1 LRIVFLNPS
10 GDLGGAEIALLE
22 LLAVVRAARPSWTLH
37 LIASAEGPLIER
49 ALLLGV
55 TATALPFP
63 RELARLG
70 EWGRRGAIAR
80 RIQLAAGVCRAALA
94 TMSYRARLRRELES
108 LQPRILH
115 TNGLKMHLLG
125 ARARPRDCALLW
137 HLHDYP
143 RARPFTA
150 KLLRAHVRYCDAV
163 LANSNS
169 VAAQARAL
177 FGDSAKLQT
186 LHNAI
191 DLERFRPNGD
201 VLDLDAMA
209 GLPAAPPG
217 SVKVGLIGTFA
228 RWKGHEVFLKALTQ
242 LLAPVPVRGYVIGEP
257 IYETA
262 ASQYSLNELRN
273 LAASL
278 GLARSVGFTGRT
290 DDVPAAIR
298 ALDIVVHASTE
309 REPFGL
315 VIAEAM
321 ACGRPVV
328 VSRAG
333 GAAEIATAGAVF
345 HAPGNASDLASSLSE
360 LINDPA
366 KREALG
372 AAGRKAAERQFS
384 RQKLAET
391 LIPIYEKLAA

>member
-1 LRIVFLNPS
+1 M
-10 GDLGGAEIALLE
+10 
-22 LLAVVRAARPSWTLH
+22 
-37 LIASAEGPLIER
+37 
-49 ALLLGV
+49 
-55 TATALPFP
+55 
-63 RELARLG
+63 
-70 EWGRRGAIAR
+70 
-80 RIQLAAGVCRAALA
+80 QLAAGVCRAALP
-94 TMSYRARLRRELES
+94 TLRYRARLRRELES

-125 ARARPRDCALLW
+125 ARARPRDCSLLW

-150 KLLRAHVRYCDAV
+150 RLLRAHVQQCDAI

-169 VAAQARAL
+169 VAAQARTL
-177 FGDSAKLQT
+177 FGDSASVQT
-186 LHNAI
+186 LHNAV
-191 DLERFRPNGD
+191 DLERFRPDGD
-201 VLDLDAMA
+201 VLDLDALA
-209 GLPAAPPG
+209 GLPAAQPG
-217 SVKVGLIGTFA
+217 SVKVGLVGSFA
-228 RWKGHEVFLKALTQ
+228 RWKGHQVFLQALTQ
-242 LLAPVPVRGYVIGEP
+242 LSVPVPVRGYVIGEP

-290 DDVPAAIR
+290 DDVPAAMR

-321 ACGRPVV
+321 ACGRPLV

-333 GAAEIATAGAVF
+333 GAAEIATDGAVF
-345 HAPGNASDLASSLSE
+345 HAPGNASDLASSLSG
-360 LINDPA
+360 LIKDPA
-366 KREALG
+366 RRAALG

-384 RQKLAET
+384 RQRLAET
-391 LIPIYEKLAA
+391 LIPIYEKLAQ